1 VREPIPNRI
10 YEPIPNRIYEPTP
23 SRIDSEPTPNVLE
36 TPVEVAENRDFS
48 LSAQGVTPM
57 MLSVWKKE
65 TKRQQEKAVSQIH
78 KLIPEEAAE
87 ALQKLDEIAAKAD
100 EGTLTSEDL
109 KALAAM
115 MKSHLP
121 RSMAGAAN
129 QVFHRLAVLSRLMAL
144 LHTAVPGGGPVPF
157 GNQVPIILVPKLP
170 RGTIF
175 VLGNGAVVIGV
186 QGLCRFMDVGRG
198 NVAQCA
204 GMTVGIGAP
213 LGDSKSK
220 LLTGG
225 TLLINP
231 EKLAIHYNV
240 NDHPFTMEP
249 NFRQTLPGG
258 KTWVVA
264 FDRGGSFGRARYA
277 VSEGTYQF
285 KLTDKGWDLFKV
297 TFGVTID
304 NAENPFEF
312 LYLVNN
318 FEQGLGPGE
327 AKKHTHIYPMIVRF
341 DNGRGETKTK
351 KVEEG
356 RYKVAVTLQ
365 NTLDLFPWDAVTT
378 PAIPEPQPGP
388 VASPPEPIP
397 PTTTSAATP
406 PPPAT
411 TSVAPTTS
419 VSPLNSVP
427 PSTSVSPSAVAPP
440 SGLAKPS
447 QTGEAPGTSLF
458 GDQGDWRPSLFV
470 SDVPEIAYFDPA
482 ELPDLPGADS
492 SVPLP
497 FGKPG

>member
-1 VREPIPNRI
+1 
-10 YEPIPNRIYEPTP
+10 
-23 SRIDSEPTPNVLE
+23 
-36 TPVEVAENRDFS
+36 
-48 LSAQGVTPM
+48 
-57 MLSVWKKE
+57 
-65 TKRQQEKAVSQIH
+65 
-78 KLIPEEAAE
+78 
-87 ALQKLDEIAAKAD
+87 
-100 EGTLTSEDL
+100 
-109 KALAAM
+109 
-115 MKSHLP
+115 
-121 RSMAGAAN
+121 
-129 QVFHRLAVLSRLMAL
+129 MAL
-144 LHTAVPGGGPVPF
+144 LRTAVPGGGPVPF

-186 QGLCRFMDVGRG
+186 QGLCSFMDVGRG

-220 LLTGG
+220 LLSGG

-231 EKLAIHYNV
+231 EKLPIHYRV
-240 NDHPFTMEP
+240 NDHPFSMEP

-258 KTWVVA
+258 RTWVVA
-264 FDRGGSFGRARYA
+264 FDRGGSFGRARYT
-277 VSEGTYQF
+277 VSQGTYKF
-285 KLTDKGWDLFKV
+285 MLTDKGWDLFKV

-318 FEQGLGPGE
+318 FEQGLAPGE
-327 AKKHTHIYPMIVRF
+327 AKKHTHVYPMIVRF
-341 DNGRGETKTK
+341 DNGRGETKAK
-351 KVEEG
+351 KLEDG
-356 RYKVAVTLQ
+356 RYKVAVTLE

-378 PAIPEPQPGP
+378 PAIPEPEPGP
-388 VASPPEPIP
+388 IASPAEPTP
-397 PTTTSAATP
+397 PSTTPVATPAP
-406 PPPAT
+406 PPP
-411 TSVAPTTS
+411 TSTAVAPTPSVSPTTS
-419 VSPLNSVP
+419 VSPATSVP
-427 PSTSVSPSAVAPP
+427 PATVPPP

-447 QTGEAPGTSLF
+447 QPGEELGKTLF

-482 ELPDLPGADS
+482 ELPDVPGADS